1 MKKEYFKPEITT
13 ENIITAEC
21 MMLNDSMV
29 VGGTPGPSATNERR
43 GKWGDVWEK

>member
-13 ENIITAEC
+13 ENIITEYMIA
-21 MMLNDSMV
+21 DSIPF
-29 VGGTPGPSATNERR
+29 GNPGPSATNERR

>member
-13 ENIITAEC
+13 ENIITEYMIA
-21 MMLNDSMV
+21 DSMV
-29 VGGTPGPSATNERR
+29 VGGTPAPSATNERR